1 MRVGEILIVGPKS
14 VNKEVFLKRLC
25 DRVEIQEKGIQVGWL
40 SLDNEMLLQ
49 CYGIHWTRFAK
60 SYAWELL
67 AAKALGVI
75 VLFDW
80 DRPETVQ
87 TAEEIVEYF
96 QENFAIPILTASNID
111 EKSTEKI
118 AVQAYRGGLPL
129 DKNSRFTLYQLDQS
143 DSIRQLIVDLINI
156 NLEQMSV

>member
-14 VNKEVFLKRLC
+14 VKKEALLQRLC
-25 DRVEIQEKGIQVGWL
+25 DRVEIQKKGIQVGWL

-49 CYGIHWTRFAK
+49 FYGIHWNRFAK

-67 AAKALGVI
+67 VPKALGVI

-96 QENFAIPILTASNID
+96 QGNFRIPILTASNI
-111 EKSTEKI
+111 EEESTEKI
-118 AVQAYRGGLPL
+118 AIRAYRGGLPL
-129 DKNSRFTLYQLDQS
+129 NKNSRFALYRLDQS
-143 DSIRQLIVDLINI
+143 DSIRQLIVDLVNI